1 MRAEAKKG
9 ELLGPAVNQGRRTD
23 LELVTAGDK
32 SPDGAERMDRQRARA
47 VAKVAAEQPEV
58 FEEYLATAEEPTR
71 ASVTS
76 PKPR

>member
-9 ELLGPAVNQGRRTD
+9 ELLGPAVHGGDRGSDQ
-23 LELVTAGDK
+23 VTAGNLKGD
-32 SPDGAERMDRQRARA
+32 ERKANHEARA